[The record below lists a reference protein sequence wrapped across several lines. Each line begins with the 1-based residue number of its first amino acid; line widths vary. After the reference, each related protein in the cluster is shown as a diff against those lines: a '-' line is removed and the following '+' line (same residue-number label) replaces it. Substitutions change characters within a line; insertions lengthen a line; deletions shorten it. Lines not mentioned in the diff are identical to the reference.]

1 MTFETAQHFHS
12 EQNRSPQGAVPARP
26 PAEVLDAIGA
36 AFEAYDR
43 LQASGRELHFD
54 LDSETGKLTVQLLD
68 AEGEMLGILPAW
80 KVLDIAAGEPL
91 DC

>member
-1 MTFETAQHFHS
+1 MTFETAQPFHS
-12 EQNRSPQGAVPARP
+12 EQHRRITRGAIPARP

-54 LDSETGKLTVQLLD
+54 LDSETGKLTVQVLN
-68 AEGEMLGILPAW
+68 AEGDVLGIVPAR
-80 KVLDIAAGEPL
+80 KVLDVAAGEPL
-91 DC
+91 D